1 MKPLCIDHT
10 DRQLLSALHDL
21 HSLARRDAVGNLST
35 VLLVVHHQ
43 KLQVLHVAHGEL
55 VQSVGEH
62 VAGAS
67 IRSVTNV
74 GHQSGTTETTS
85 VTSINTL
92 GLSPVL
98 LQQESGKHFAQ
109 AYIHSLELIRLE
121 TGEGDSSLLNNLN
134 LARRTHSNLNSV
146 RTLNAPKPNCA
157 TTSTHRLK
165 VAYFAKLE
173 FDKNNESLLFFFL
186 IIRTAVMGDLEHA
199 KKKKGP
205 SGESNSGPLAPKAR
219 IIPLDHKATC
229 FGFSLLLFLN
239 ETRQLDLSFHSLFKQ
254 TNNLITLI
262 DLSSVS

>member
-1 MKPLCIDHT
+1 M
-10 DRQLLSALHDL
+10 
-21 HSLARRDAVGNLST
+21 GNLST

-85 VTSINTL
+85 ATSINTL

-98 LQQESGKHFAQ
+98 LQQESDKHFAQ

-146 RTLNAPKPNCA
+146 RTLNAPKPNSA

-186 IIRTAVMGDLEHA
+186 IIRTAVMGDL
-199 KKKKGP
+199 
-205 SGESNSGPLAPKAR
+205 
-219 IIPLDHKATC
+219 
-229 FGFSLLLFLN
+229 
-239 ETRQLDLSFHSLFKQ
+239 
-254 TNNLITLI
+254 
-262 DLSSVS
+262 

>member
-85 VTSINTL
+85 ATSINTL

-98 LQQESGKHFAQ
+98 LQQESGKLCAQ

-121 TGEGDSSLLNNLN
+121 TGEGDSSLLNNLD
-134 LARRTHSNLNSV
+134 LARRTHSNLHSV
-146 RTLNAPKPNCA
+146 RTPNTPRTMDGA
-157 TTSTHRLK
+157 TSPTHSNQ
-165 VAYFAKLE
+165 VYFAKLE
-173 FDKNNESLLFFFL
+173 FDKNNESLLLFL
-186 IIRTAVMGDLEHA
+186 LSTRTAVIR
-199 KKKKGP
+199 K
-205 SGESNSGPLAPKAR
+205 S
-219 IIPLDHKATC
+219 
-229 FGFSLLLFLN
+229 
-239 ETRQLDLSFHSLFKQ
+239 
-254 TNNLITLI
+254 
-262 DLSSVS
+262 